1 MAHETTLYSVL
12 RVPENASPEEI
23 KQAYRKLV
31 KLWHPDLHPDDMS
44 AEKRMA
50 EINEAYT
57 VLSDPAKK
65 WKYDDDL
72 SRKRSQ
78 LRAKQEE
85 QARREAA
92 AASAAAAAAAAAAAN
107 ASIKKQQYHNDPDYP
122 SGSYASSSDSS
133 YEDFTKTPFVVH
145 GENRRSLYEEPE
157 SSAKPAGKESREVV
171 EQLTSGEK
179 RLEDLSIMMC
189 VLFPLLIPVVHKH
202 MKESLAIYPKSHHY
216 RDALTSLR
224 IVTIFAVPLWALII
238 TLVLR
243 AVLGMHP

>member
-23 KQAYRKLV
+23 KQAYRRLV

-44 AEKRMA
+44 AQQRMA

-57 VLSDPAKK
+57 ILSDPAKK

-72 SRKRSQ
+72 SRKRAQ

-85 QARREAA
+85 QARKE
-92 AASAAAAAAAAAAAN
+92 AAAAAAAAASSA
-107 ASIKKQQYHNDPDYP
+107 IKKQQPVHRDPDYP
-122 SGSYASSSDSS
+122 SGSYSSSSDSS

-145 GENRRSLYEEPE
+145 EDNRRSVYADPVKSERP
-157 SSAKPAGKESREVV
+157 AKAVKHEAV

-179 RLEDLSIMMC
+179 RLEDLSIAMC
-189 VLFPLLIPVVHKH
+189 VLFPLLIPIVHKH
-202 MKESLAIYPKSHHY
+202 MKESLELYPKSHHY
-216 RDALTSLR
+216 KDSLTSLR
-224 IVTIFAVPLWALII
+224 IVTVFAIPLWALII

-243 AVLGMHP
+243 AVLGMHA